1 MSSNQEEEHT
11 SSGKDEEQ
19 QPLTSSFELS
29 SVLPINGNSVPPQID
44 RCTTIK
50 ALDALLNQSL
60 RPTPSD
66 VYGYGPMLLSDIPKN
81 IRENKDRGVVLGKF
95 LLQSYHVSLLFFKDG
110 APQHIIPNYPQLI
123 ISYTQVLTRQD
134 VVLY

>member
-1 MSSNQEEEHT
+1 MDLQSTYLVHRRGYYIIDMSSDQEEEHT
-11 SSGKDEEQ
+11 SSGKDAQ
-19 QPLTSSFELS
+19 QMPSSSFEPS
-29 SVLPINGNSVPPQID
+29 SVLPINGRNSVHPQPD
-44 RCTTIK
+44 RYATNK

-95 LLQSYHVSLLFFKDG
+95 LLQSYHVSLFTFF
-110 APQHIIPNYPQLI
+110 
-123 ISYTQVLTRQD
+123 
-134 VVLY
+134 

>member
-1 MSSNQEEEHT
+1 MSSDQEEPT
-11 SSGKDEEQ
+11 SSGKDDQ
-19 QPLTSSFELS
+19 QPLTSSFEPS
-29 SVLPINGNSVPPQID
+29 SVLPINGNSVHPQPN
-44 RCTTIK
+44 RCSTNQ

-95 LLQSYHVSLLFFKDG
+95 LLQSYHVSLFTFF
-110 APQHIIPNYPQLI
+110 
-123 ISYTQVLTRQD
+123 
-134 VVLY
+134 

>member
-1 MSSNQEEEHT
+1 MSADQEEEHT
-11 SSGKDEEQ
+11 SSGKNEQ

-29 SVLPINGNSVPPQID
+29 SVLPINGNSVHPQKD
-44 RCTTIK
+44 KCTTNQ

-81 IRENKDRGVVLGKF
+81 IRENKDRGVVLGKI
-95 LLQSYHVSLLFFKDG
+95 LLQSYLMSLLFFKDG
-110 APQHIIPNYPQLI
+110 APQLIIPT
-123 ISYTQVLTRQD
+123 TQVLTRQEEAP
-134 VVLY
+134 Y